1 MTANLMFTRHIMEIT
16 ELVIIRMSQHII
28 GAVKSTLMCAERWR
42 VKEALRS
49 IVHSRLWKVL
59 AACLPR
65 AHLVTS
71 AIIGG
76 TFPRGGYN
84 IRILRV
90 TISQLS
96 VCMYMTLNG

>member
-1 MTANLMFTRHIMEIT
+1 MFTRHIMEIT